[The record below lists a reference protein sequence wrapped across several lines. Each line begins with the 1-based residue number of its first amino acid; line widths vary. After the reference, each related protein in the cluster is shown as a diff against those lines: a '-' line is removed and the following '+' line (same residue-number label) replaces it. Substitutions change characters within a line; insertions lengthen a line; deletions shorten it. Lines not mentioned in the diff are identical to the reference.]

1 VPPNDSVQQQPASQH
16 LARQSQQA
24 WHMAQQYLS
33 PLVQVMQ
40 TPFSVISHT
49 QLQQQKLHWQRTMP
63 FIVQVQQHMPPASI
77 RQRFCSVP
85 QETSSSQEQMIL
97 QPPAHFSNL
106 ISQRGTTHHDGMVDI
121 GDIVAGADGIPPI
134 IEPMP
139 VRSIIIVLDIANSSS
154 CELRLTSGLSSRR
167 RAFGKK
173 FLPSSGSA

>member
-1 VPPNDSVQQQPASQH
+1 MPPKDSVQQQPASQH
-16 LARQSQQA
+16 LAMQSQQA
-24 WHMAQQYLS
+24 WHMAQQFLS

-40 TPFSVISHT
+40 TPRSVISQT
-49 QLQQQKLHWQRTMP
+49 QLQQQKLHWQQTMP

-85 QETSSSQEQMIL
+85 QETSSSQLQIIL
-97 QPPAHFSNL
+97 QPPAHFSTL
-106 ISQRGTTHHDGMVDI
+106 ISQRGTTHQVGMAVI
-121 GDIVAGADGIPPI
+121 GDIVAGAEGIPPI

-139 VRSIIIVLDIANSSS
+139 VRSIIIELDIANSSS

-167 RAFGKK
+167 RLVEKQ